1 MPLLCLTTCRGSV
14 WGGGGIFQAT
24 PTNNPPPKPLF
35 YPQNGHQWQIP
46 LIKKKKKKPKTRNF
60 PKSSPNFPSPP
71 PPLCQQLH
79 SIGVFFFYS
88 RTPGSLLRYRV
99 FSPRKREIW
108 VPLGQ
113 FAAFL
118 WKNFFFFE
126 GGANLGAGG
135 GRLYA
140 GHSQLQGVPPTFASS
155 LGMSEGHRTPQK
167 LGWQR
172 GRRRSRTLGSHF
184 RGEGPGWGGGGVR
197 GGTGGVCGCWGWGFP
212 VDEAVSK
219 RH

>member
-1 MPLLCLTTCRGSV
+1 MF
-14 WGGGGIFQAT
+14 GGGGGYFKQRQPIT
-24 PTNNPPPKPLF
+24 P
-35 YPQNGHQWQIP
+35 PQNPFFTPKTGTSGRSHSS
-46 LIKKKKKKPKTRNF
+46 KKKKSQKPAT
-60 PKSSPNFPSPP
+60 SPNQAQIFLLPRPPSASNFTP
-71 PPLCQQLH
+71 
-79 SIGVFFFYS
+79 SGFFFFTAGHLGPFCVIGYF
-88 RTPGSLLRYRV
+88 RPGKGRFGSLWGNLLLFFGR
-99 FSPRKREIW
+99 I
-108 VPLGQ
+108 
-113 FAAFL
+113 
-118 WKNFFFFE
+118 FFFE

>member
-46 LIKKKKKKPKTRNF
+46 LIKKKKKPKTRNF

-79 SIGVFFFYS
+79 SIGVFFFTAGHLGPFCVIGYF
-88 RTPGSLLRYRV
+88 RPGKGRFGSLWGNLLLFFGR
-99 FSPRKREIW
+99 I
-108 VPLGQ
+108 
-113 FAAFL
+113 
-118 WKNFFFFE
+118 FFFE